1 MGVFFHHLAYV
12 VGYTVLYM
20 LKITIALA
28 IMAFFGGGV
37 YLAVYSSLKYF
48 LKYSLDIDEK
58 PHNILIIAVLIFI
71 GLFIGANVVKM
82 LGLVG

>member
-48 LKYSLDIDEK
+48 LIYRS
-58 PHNILIIAVLIFI
+58 
-71 GLFIGANVVKM
+71 
-82 LGLVG
+82 